1 MKDKIKVF
9 SILVLL
15 MFGIYYIYKYLEK
28 RRLEDIEYINKDFK
42 ITNGIVIRKSVQK
55 GNHLWVKY
63 IVNKKEY
70 IESDGYSEF
79 QKFNI
84 GDSVMVKYSVSNPN
98 LMITQFNDQF

>member
-9 SILVLL
+9 GILALLLISIYFIATTLRKNELNNID
-15 MFGIYYIYKYLEK
+15 F
-28 RRLEDIEYINKDFK
+28 INKDFK
-42 ITNGIVIRKSVQK
+42 ITNGIVTRKSVQK

-70 IESDGYSEF
+70 IESDGFSEF
-79 QKFNI
+79 QKFNV
-84 GDSVMVKYSVSNPN
+84 GDSVKIKYSVSKPS